1 MRVFKTKPFCR
12 FAERESID
20 DAALCEA
27 VRRAEAGLVDADL
40 GGGVVKQR
48 IARRGSGKS
57 RGYRVILL
65 FRRGSRC
72 FFVYG
77 FAKRDRTNIRR
88 NELDAFR
95 MLAEQLLKLE
105 GAALEAAMTNGT
117 IVEVTCDGRAIR

>member
-48 IARRGSGKS
+48 IARKGSGKS

-65 FRRGSRC
+65 LHKSERC
-72 FFVYG
+72 FFVYR

-88 NELDAFR
+88 NELAAFR
-95 MLAEQLLKLE
+95 MLAEQLLRLE
-105 GAALEAAMTNGT
+105 DAALSESMATGT
-117 IVEVTCDGRAIR
+117 IVEVLCNGRAVR